1 MRIDEKKLIEYL
13 KSHVGDNTTTFNLA
27 KECSI
32 SDDDDIDFETDEL
45 IRNIAEDNGFR
56 LNADYHEYEELGM
69 PWVIDFF
76 IEYADLEKNI
86 EWINTAHQ
94 LKMKAAL
101 IVREYGLYDNWERL
115 VGFRL
120 SIPWQ
125 IKKMYDEI
133 SDELE
138 EYENNNIDVD

>member
-32 SDDDDIDFETDEL
+32 SDDDIDFETDEL
-45 IRNIAEDNGFR
+45 IRKIAEDNGFR

-86 EWINTAHQ
+86 GWINTAYQ
-94 LKMKAAL
+94 LKMKAQL
-101 IVREYGLYDNWERL
+101 IIQEYGLYDNWERL
-115 VGFRL
+115 LGFRL

-138 EYENNNIDVD
+138 EYENNGIDVD

>member
-1 MRIDEKKLIEYL
+1 MKIDEKKLIEYL
-13 KSHVGDNTTTFNLA
+13 KNHVGDNTTTFKLA

-45 IRNIAEDNGFR
+45 IRKIAEDNGFR
-56 LNADYHEYEELGM
+56 LNNDHHADEVLGM

-76 IEYADLEKNI
+76 IEYADSEKNI
-86 EWINTAHQ
+86 EWINTAYQ
-94 LKMKAAL
+94 PKMKAQL
-101 IVREYGLYDNWERL
+101 IVQEYGLYDNWERL

-138 EYENNNIDVD
+138 EYDNNNIDVD